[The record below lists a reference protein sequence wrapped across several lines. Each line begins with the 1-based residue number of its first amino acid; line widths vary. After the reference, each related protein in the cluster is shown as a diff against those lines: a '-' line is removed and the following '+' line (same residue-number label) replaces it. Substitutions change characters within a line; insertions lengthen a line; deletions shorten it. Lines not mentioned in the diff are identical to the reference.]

1 MFPHRRIHKGTWISP
16 DGKTINQIDH
26 VLVNKRWHSD
36 ILDVRTYRDA
46 DVDSDHMLVL
56 IKVRERI
63 NCQNRKKVNQRKFD
77 QEKLKDPILRRE
89 FQKEIEE
96 EIERQHDNL
105 NEDKPINEI
114 SRQINSIIHKGA
126 KNTIGYIQK
135 QKQKKWFDE
144 ECKAAIE
151 ERRAKRVSA
160 IENRDEASIE
170 AYREE
175 RRKTKK
181 LMRKK
186 KREFLNNKL
195 DQIEKE
201 DNMKN
206 VRSFYQ
212 LVKQQRRTTQ
222 PKSTMI
228 KDKDGTTLTG
238 TTAVLERWAE
248 YFKELLNVQNET
260 HIEEEIPHT
269 AEVEDEPPTLREVNE
284 AITKLKNNKSP
295 GTDEITSELLKNGGQ
310 NLKLELHKMI
320 RKCWETEH
328 IPDQWK
334 EKVIQDIWK
343 DDSLVCKLL
352 AYADDIAMLGNN
364 ITEIEES
371 LNTLEQRALQ
381 VGLKMNIDKTKFML
395 VSKTKNPT
403 NPNTIRI
410 NNKTFER
417 VSDFT
422 YLGININEENRI
434 DPEINCRMNNA
445 SRSLYSMNNVLK
457 SKRISKNA
465 KLKIYNTIIQP
476 VLLYGSETWPLKQQI
491 ISRLQAFE
499 NRVLRKIFGPIF
511 DMELNIW
518 RRRKNAELRSLYNKP
533 IISNII
539 RAKILQWAGHVARAE
554 EASNIKRT
562 LNLQYSNPRPV
573 GRPRNTWEGGVRE
586 SLESIGIRQDWQT
599 IAQDRQEWRRLV
611 GEVKDPRGL

>member
-1 MFPHRRIHKGTWISP
+1 MLTWI
-16 DGKTINQIDH
+16 II
-26 VLVNKRWHSD
+26 
-36 ILDVRTYRDA
+36 
-46 DVDSDHMLVL
+46 MLVL

-135 QKQKKWFDE
+135 QKQKNWFDE

-151 ERRAKRVSA
+151 ERRAKSVSA
-160 IENRDEASIE
+160 IENRDEANIE

-181 LMRKK
+181 LTRKK

-228 KDKDGTTLTG
+228 KDKDGTTLIG
-238 TTAVLERWAE
+238 TTAILERWAE
-248 YFKELLNVQNET
+248 HFKELLNVQNET

-284 AITKLKNNKSP
+284 AITKLKNKSP

-310 NLKLELHKMI
+310 NLKLELLTQNDK
-320 RKCWETEH
+320 
-328 IPDQWK
+328 
-334 EKVIQDIWK
+334 KV
-343 DDSLVCKLL
+343 
-352 AYADDIAMLGNN
+352 LGN
-364 ITEIEES
+364 
-371 LNTLEQRALQ
+371 R
-381 VGLKMNIDKTKFML
+381 
-395 VSKTKNPT
+395 
-403 NPNTIRI
+403 
-410 NNKTFER
+410 
-417 VSDFT
+417 T
-422 YLGININEENRI
+422 YT
-434 DPEINCRMNNA
+434 
-445 SRSLYSMNNVLK
+445 RSV
-457 SKRISKNA
+457 
-465 KLKIYNTIIQP
+465 
-476 VLLYGSETWPLKQQI
+476 
-491 ISRLQAFE
+491 
-499 NRVLRKIFGPIF
+499 
-511 DMELNIW
+511 
-518 RRRKNAELRSLYNKP
+518 
-533 IISNII
+533 
-539 RAKILQWAGHVARAE
+539 
-554 EASNIKRT
+554 
-562 LNLQYSNPRPV
+562 
-573 GRPRNTWEGGVRE
+573 EGGNND
-586 SLESIGIRQDWQT
+586 S
-599 IAQDRQEWRRLV
+599 
-611 GEVKDPRGL
+611 PP